1 MATKAQILAN
11 CRNALKSTGP
21 RTRQSKAATSQN
33 AAKRTFKTNL
43 VKIRVICGYS
53 LYRTNPIL
61 RKSQMNVTSFD
72 KGKYVKLDTWS
83 DAQKQT
89 QTNPIR
95 TQNKPN
101 LQNDKNERKLL
112 FNKGLWK
119 NSPEWLRKNK
129 PNQTQIREE
138 FTKVS
143 YESVLK
149 PAPIKI
155 NRTANYDLPVLRS
168 PRPFTQSG
176 GSVYLFG

>member
-83 DAQKQT
+83 DETNKPNQT
-89 QTNPIR
+89 QF
-95 TQNKPN
+95 KAN
-101 LQNDKNERKLL
+101 LQNDKNERKLF
-112 FNKGLWK
+112 FNRQ
-119 NSPEWLRKNK
+119 LRRKLSRMATPK
-129 PNQTQIREE
+129 QTQSNPIQIEAGRRSLRASFSE
-138 FTKVS
+138 
-143 YESVLK
+143 
-149 PAPIKI
+149 PANRGPNFKTGLNFLCIHSPGKI
-155 NRTANYDLPVLRS
+155 I
-168 PRPFTQSG
+168 
-176 GSVYLFG
+176 